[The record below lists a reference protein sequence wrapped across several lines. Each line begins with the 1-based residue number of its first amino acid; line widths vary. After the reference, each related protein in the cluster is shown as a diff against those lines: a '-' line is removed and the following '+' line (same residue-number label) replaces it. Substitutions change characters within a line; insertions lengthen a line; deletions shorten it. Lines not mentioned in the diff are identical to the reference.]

1 MSYKN
6 PEQDTIILKLAMQ
19 VLTVGKTVLE
29 KENEALVLTEESGRC
44 SSSCEKELLKALNV
58 SLFCLCFSI
67 VAWMTWDK
75 NVSKDEKHIKKI
87 LSQEYG

>member
-6 PEQDTIILKLAMQ
+6 PEQDSTILKLAVQ
-19 VLTVGKTVLE
+19 ALTVGKTALA
-29 KENEALVLTEESGRC
+29 KENKALVLTEESGRC

-67 VAWMTWDK
+67 VAWITWDK
-75 NVSKDEKHIKKI
+75 NVSKDEKHNQKKI
-87 LSQEYG
+87 LS